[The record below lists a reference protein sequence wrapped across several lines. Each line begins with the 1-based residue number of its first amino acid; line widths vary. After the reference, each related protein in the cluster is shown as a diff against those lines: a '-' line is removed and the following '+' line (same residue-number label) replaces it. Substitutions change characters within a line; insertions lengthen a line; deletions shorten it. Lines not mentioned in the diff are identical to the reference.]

1 MKSYVELKKLLSEEL
16 TEQKRLQEENIL
28 IYEKLLNFTSYYPE
42 PFRIL
47 QKDVKDVNF
56 SKLSIRLEVLKEE
69 IELSNIKEE
78 DKIRLYEVIELVNN
92 RVKENLAKE
101 KTLTK
106 ETNKEIKERKKYL
119 QEKRVVI
126 EANIRKVE
134 MLDRKIKAHKQLI
147 NKNNIE
153 DSIKE
158 NAKNIIDIF
167 EKEKQEVKD
176 QTVEIFESDKTL
188 REDFILLFKEEKERK
203 EKNKENKKEEVI
215 VANNEIKENI
225 ETQEE
230 IEPTM
235 TPSIW
240 SFASVADKYEE
251 KKMPIFNVKD
261 LNLEEQKS
269 EEKEETTLT
278 KEEIVEEI
286 AKNIEMQE
294 VETINPLQEEQPKK
308 VKSKHKA
315 SKDLVNK
322 ITKAGKIGLG
332 VFVIGAALAAIVMNP
347 IALAAIPAGGLI
359 AEQAKEYIKKK

>member
-16 TEQKRLQEENIL
+16 NEQQKLHEENVL
-28 IYEKLLNFTSYYPE
+28 LYEKLLNFVNYYPV

-69 IELSNIKEE
+69 IEISNIKEE
-78 DKIRLYEVIELVNN
+78 EKTRLYEVIELVDN
-92 RVKENLAKE
+92 RVKENLTKE

-119 QEKRVVI
+119 QEKRVII

-134 MLDRKIKAHKQLI
+134 MLDKKIKAHKQVV

-158 NAKNIIDIF
+158 NAKNIIDSF
-167 EKEKQEVKD
+167 EKEKQKVKD

-215 VANNEIKENI
+215 VTNNENKENI
-225 ETQEE
+225 EKQEE
-230 IEPTM
+230 IEPT
-235 TPSIW
+235 TTSRIW
-240 SFASVADKYEE
+240 SFGSLVDKFEE

-269 EEKEETTLT
+269 EEKE
-278 KEEIVEEI
+278 VEQT
-286 AKNIEMQE
+286 NL
-294 VETINPLQEEQPKK
+294 LQEEQPKK

-359 AEQAKEYIKKK
+359 LEQTKEYIKKK